1 MSKKQE
7 KIDEV
12 YITSSNFGRTYLQ
25 CSGDIVRADY
35 TKEWFAKQVDL
46 QKIMQIIQKKY
57 PSTPI
62 LLHDGGYL
70 MFADGNDEL
79 VEEINAM
86 FELMVMIY
94 ERKKKSV

>member
-12 YITSSNFGRTYLQ
+12 YITSSNFGQTFVQ
-25 CSGDIVRADY
+25 CSGDIVRAHY
-35 TKEWFAKQVDL
+35 TKEWFARQIDL
-46 QKIMQIIQKKY
+46 HKIMQMIQKKY

-79 VEEINAM
+79 AKEINAM
-86 FELMVMIY
+86 FELMVMMY
-94 ERKKKSV
+94 ERKQKSL